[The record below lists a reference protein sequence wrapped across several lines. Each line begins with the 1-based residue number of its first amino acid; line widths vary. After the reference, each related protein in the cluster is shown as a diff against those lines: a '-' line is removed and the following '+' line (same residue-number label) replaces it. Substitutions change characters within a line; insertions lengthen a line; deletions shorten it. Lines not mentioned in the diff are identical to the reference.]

1 MAPRTRPPVTDDEV
15 VADSPDPDATS
26 EEPDAPSDAADRLAE
41 FVTAR
46 YVGVDP
52 VLAVFAGAQVIIEP
66 GDPIVITGEQL
77 AQQPATNPVFV
88 PWED

>member
-1 MAPRTRPPVTDDEV
+1 MAPRTRPPVTDEEV
-15 VADSPDPDATS
+15 VAVTPDPDATS
-26 EEPDAPSDAADRLAE
+26 AEAETPADEPDPLAE

-88 PWED
+88 PWKD